1 MSIALVEQL
10 NFEKQM
16 PIDGNCR
23 QQMTVT
29 VPCTGASSYQL
40 GTYFMINLPRCGPD
54 YVFDGPNL
62 FLRFMVTNV
71 DGANNLYLDHSCDCL
86 FQKVEVL
93 HAGNVLEVIDNYH
106 QLSHLLLDSQS

>member
-1 MSIALVEQL
+1 MSVALVEQL
-10 NFEKQM
+10 NFDKQM

-54 YVFDGPNL
+54 YVFDRPNS
-62 FLRFMVTNV
+62 FLCFMVQNA
-71 DGANNLYLDHSCDCL
+71 DNANSLYLD
-86 FQKVEVL
+86 
-93 HAGNVLEVIDNYH
+93 
-106 QLSHLLLDSQS
+106 